1 MPPFL
6 GNEPSSHVYPSYI
19 HKLKTWR
26 SPWCL
31 YQRGW
36 RKNTASFERCRVGLA
51 AGCLAAGRRSTLK
64 EGSQVHLYKRT
75 ASKLILLSE
84 SSRAASNSDVLFQLN
99 PQQLKAVQMLRQ
111 ITTLPNIKIH
121 WGPKDWEHTENLR
134 FQTEFN
140 PFLKWFKKKHKIV
153 TWWNNLHYF

>member
-1 MPPFL
+1 MFP

-51 AGCLAAGRRSTLK
+51 AGCLAAGHRSTLK

-84 SSRAASNSDVLFQLN
+84 SSRAASNSDVFFHLN
-99 PQQLKAVQMLRQ
+99 DSSKQLKCWYQCQ
-111 ITTLPNIKIH
+111 IERNINKCNQDEQAKH
-121 WGPKDWEHTENLR
+121 WDLKDWEHTENQG
-134 FQTEFN
+134 FQ
-140 PFLKWFKKKHKIV
+140 I
-153 TWWNNLHYF
+153 